1 MPEGSAYICLMEIRF
16 PLSKRLAL
24 PRFLFIGGVL
34 GLLAL
39 PSCIPTSH
47 KLLDQSRALRWQQDS
62 LALVAQ
68 MDKVSEG
75 EKGQA
80 LAVARLDSVNRSL
93 QAELETTQ
101 RLLNDQVRRAD
112 TLLGHVHN
120 EAVLR
125 DLVRLDLAEAQAA
138 AALHQKRADS
148 LLVEVEFLK
157 QPKPTKPASAKP
169 SQGGAGA
176 KPTPRK

>member
-1 MPEGSAYICLMEIRF
+1 MEIRF

-24 PRFLFIGGVL
+24 NRFLFVWGAF

-47 KLLDQSRALRWQQDS
+47 KLLDQSRAVRWQQDS
-62 LALVAQ
+62 LVLVAQ
-68 MDKVSEG
+68 LGKVSDE
-75 EKGQA
+75 EKRQA
-80 LAVARLDSVNRSL
+80 MAVARLDSVNRSL
-93 QAELETTQ
+93 QAELQMTQ
-101 RLLNDQVRRAD
+101 RLLDDQVRRAD
-112 TLLGHVHN
+112 TLLGHVKN

-138 AALHQKRADS
+138 SALHQKRADS

-157 QPKPTKPASAKP
+157 KPKPTKPAAAKP
-169 SQGGAGA
+169 N
-176 KPTPRK
+176 PRK

>member
-1 MPEGSAYICLMEIRF
+1 MEIRF

-24 PRFLFIGGVL
+24 RRFLIVGGIL

-39 PSCIPTSH
+39 PACIPTSH
-47 KLLDQSRALRWQQDS
+47 KLLDQSRAVRWQQDS

-68 MDKVSEG
+68 IGKVSAG

-93 QAELETTQ
+93 RTELETTQ
-101 RLLNDQVRRAD
+101 RLLNEQTRRAD
-112 TLLGHVHN
+112 TLLGRVQN

-125 DLVRLDLAEAQAA
+125 DLVRLDLAEAQEA
-138 AALHQKRADS
+138 AALQKKRTDS

-157 QPKPTKPASAKP
+157 QPKPTKPAAAKP
-169 SQGGAGA
+169 A
-176 KPTPRK
+176 PRK

>member
-1 MPEGSAYICLMEIRF
+1 MEIRF
-16 PLSKRLAL
+16 PLFKHLAL
-24 PRFLFIGGVL
+24 PRFLFVGGAF

-47 KLLDQSRALRWQQDS
+47 KLLDQSRAARWQQDS

-68 MDKVSEG
+68 IGMVSAA

-80 LAVARLDSVNRSL
+80 LAIARLDSVNRSL
-93 QAELETTQ
+93 QAELETT
-101 RLLNDQVRRAD
+101 RLLLNDQVRRAD
-112 TLLGHVHN
+112 TLLGHVQN

-169 SQGGAGA
+169 A
-176 KPTPRK
+176 PRK